1 MGVVEGNWSAIRV
14 YEQAGFRTIDDAG
27 IYTEGNCAGARTMI
41 IGRDDRDSWQRN
53 QDLEP

>member
-1 MGVVEGNWSAIRV
+1 M

-53 QDLEP
+53 QDIEP